1 VSDATRWL
9 CRGEH
14 ALTPSQIPA
23 GWTFDGPIVDR
34 DVNPENMIVD
44 GQPVS
49 ITNGVYGNFESYEAF
64 VAAVRAVFS

>member
-23 GWTFDGPIVDR
+23 GWDERGPIVDR
-34 DVNPENMIVD
+34 DVKPDNVCKRCRRADCSHDGLPEL
-44 GQPVS
+44 
-49 ITNGVYGNFESYEAF
+49 T
-64 VAAVRAVFS
+64 